1 MMATLAGARRVNAPA
16 VAALLACD
24 ERRDPQ
30 ELARRDP
37 TRGSIEHPHQDT
49 YG

>member
-1 MMATLAGARRVNAPA
+1 MMATLAGARRVNAPT
-16 VAALLACD
+16 VAALPACD
-24 ERRDPQ
+24 PTRERRDPQ

-37 TRGSIEHPHQDT
+37 DT